1 MLFTYPLELI
11 LQHAGDVKAE
21 VGPKRQQTVKE
32 QHHKAIIACN
42 KQNKKDIVIKTTLS
56 QFRST
61 SVFKNIYF
69 VAKRKA
75 K

>member
-1 MLFTYPLELI
+1 MWKHQSIVITTRQTLFTYPLELI

-42 KQNKKDIVIKTTLS
+42 NTNKKNISLNRYKDHVIP
-56 QFRST
+56 
-61 SVFKNIYF
+61 V
-69 VAKRKA
+69 
-75 K
+75 

>member
-32 QHHKAIIACN
+32 QHHKAVIACN
-42 KQNKKDIVIKTTLS
+42 KTNKYIK
-56 QFRST
+56 
-61 SVFKNIYF
+61 KIYIIE
-69 VAKRKA
+69 
-75 K
+75 

>member
-1 MLFTYPLELI
+1 MWKHQSIVITTRQMLFTYSLELI

-42 KQNKKDIVIKTTLS
+42 KTNNKNNISLNSNKDHVIP
-56 QFRST
+56 
-61 SVFKNIYF
+61 V
-69 VAKRKA
+69 
-75 K
+75 